1 MTQPGTDV
9 DRDWVFGSRCM
20 FISTLNLVHVFNT
33 CIAMRFLLANG
44 FSIDTTCSAGIQ
56 YLSRVEEES
65 AIQSAV
71 QKCHSRSPV
80 PDIGIQEDDP
90 ECLAFLQSSRLAID
104 NWLAQG
110 KASLDPVRTR
120 SSTDMYRIA
129 KGG

>member
-1 MTQPGTDV
+1 
-9 DRDWVFGSRCM
+9 M
-20 FISTLNLVHVFNT
+20 FFATLNLVHVANT

-44 FSIDTTCSAGIQ
+44 FSIDTTCSTGIQ

-71 QKCHSRSPV
+71 QKCRSRSPV
-80 PDIGIQEDDP
+80 PDIEIQEDDP

-104 NWLAQG
+104 TWLAKG
-110 KASLDPVRTR
+110 KASLYPTHTR
-120 SSTDMYRIA
+120 NSIDKYRIA